1 MAEFVLSIVVVASLA
16 MLTVL
21 PRVVSMGGLLAVGAL
36 CVGVGLVLGLP
47 VALYYHL
54 RLFRGLHR
62 LGASTERWWVDPR
75 PLQQALPEREQQVL
89 TRLFWIG
96 GAGFLL
102 TMVGCVLLA
111 SAVLVG

>member
-36 CVGVGLVLGLP
+36 CVGVGLVLGL
-47 VALYYHL
+47 YYHL

-62 LGASTERWWVDPR
+62 VGASTERWWVDPR

>member
-1 MAEFVLSIVVVASLA
+1 MAELILSIGVVASLA

-21 PRVVSMGGLLAVGAL
+21 PRVVSMGGLIATGAVCIVL
-36 CVGVGLVLGLP
+36 GLVFGLP

-54 RLFRGLHR
+54 RLFRGLHS
-62 LGASTERWWVDPR
+62 LGASTHRWWVDPR
-75 PLQQALPEREQQVL
+75 PLQRALPEQEQRLL
-89 TRLFWIG
+89 TRLFWVG

-102 TMVGCVLLA
+102 TMVGCVVLA